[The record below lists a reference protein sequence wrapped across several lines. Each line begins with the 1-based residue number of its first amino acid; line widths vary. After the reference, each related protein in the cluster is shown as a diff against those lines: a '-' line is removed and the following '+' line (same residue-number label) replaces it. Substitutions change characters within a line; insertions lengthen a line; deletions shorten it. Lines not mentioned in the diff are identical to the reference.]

1 MAFPDPP
8 TPVSPFPSRL
18 TQDKETFDAQVADFG
33 ERYLPER
40 EQYELDWAAEADN
53 VRATALA
60 GDLPAL
66 TGFGGQVLGVSGAE
80 DAATFKEPSEVGA
93 VRNEVI
99 NGSFDV
105 WQRGTSFTGLTDFG
119 PDRFVFN
126 GGNVSRQEHD
136 GTQGVIPGNPR
147 YFMRIEH
154 PSAVANRL
162 FSYVFD
168 DIYAYV
174 GRTVTVNFNCKSLT
188 ADPTLLKVQL
198 NINYGT
204 GGSGSAVLGFNFPTI
219 SAGFSNSSFTATVPN
234 LDGVT
239 IGTDPLIK
247 ISVVNNANE
256 AWDLDVGSVGLY
268 LGDRTAEL
276 DAGLDPQINT
286 EFGAEL
292 LRCQRYYYEIT
303 PTFSNGVR
311 YGENGTA
318 LGLIHGGMHPVP
330 MRTAPTMTWDSF
342 LTQGG
347 ATTPD
352 FNATNI
358 NNYVVTTS
366 LNATGG
372 YRIYGGTIKADAEYN
387 P

>member
-1 MAFPDPP
+1 MAFPDTP
-8 TPVSPFPSRL
+8 TPVNPFPSRL
-18 TQDKETFDAQVADFG
+18 TQDKDTFDAQVADFG

-40 EQYELDWAAEADN
+40 EAYEIAWAAEADN

-66 TGFGGQVLGVSGAE
+66 TGFGGQVLGVSGDE
-80 DAATFKEPSEVGA
+80 DAATFKHPSEVGP

-99 NGSFDV
+99 NGCFDV
-105 WQRGTSFTGLTDFG
+105 WQRGTSFTGLSDFG

-154 PSAVANRL
+154 PVAANNRL
-162 FSYVFD
+162 FDYTFD

-174 GRTVTVNFNCKSLT
+174 GRTITVNLNCKSVT
-188 ADPTLLKVQL
+188 ANPTGLKVQAL
-198 NINYGT
+198 INYGV
-204 GGSGSAVLGFNFPTI
+204 GGSGSSLIGFKLPTVT
-219 SAGFSNSSFTATVPN
+219 SEFSNTSFTGAVPT
-234 LDGVT
+234 LEGVT
-239 IGTDPLIK
+239 LGTDPHIELR
-247 ISVVNNANE
+247 VVNNANE

-268 LGDRTAEL
+268 LGDRKAEL

-286 EFGAEL
+286 DFDTEL
-292 LRCQRYYYEIT
+292 LRCQRYYT
-303 PTFSNGVR
+303 QFFPGMTTGTR

-318 LGLIHGGMHPVP
+318 LAHIHGGSFSVP
-330 MRTAPTMTWDSF
+330 MRATPTMAWTGFS
-342 LTQGG
+342 TQGG
-347 ATTPD
+347 ATTPNFTVSNR
-352 FNATNI
+352 FNYNI
-358 NNYVVTTS
+358 NTS
-366 LNATGG
+366 LNATGT
-372 YRIYGGTIKADAEYN
+372 YRIFGGTITADAEFN